1 MFQIY
6 SIKMKICV
14 LASGSKGNCTL
25 ISSGKTTIL
34 IDVGISYKILKER
47 VERVGFSVNQISA
60 ILVTHAHDDHFSGLK
75 VLLKNNRIPLYAT
88 EETASII
95 DSEFRDYL
103 NKNNFE
109 FDWAYITPDSSF
121 EIENL
126 SITPISTP
134 HDKNGSVAYIVSDSC
149 CKIAVVTDLGYIPQN
164 LACSLDCCNALVLEM
179 NHDLEML
186 QESDREDYL
195 KMRISSKIG
204 HLSNVQAAEFLEQ
217 TNIDN
222 LKYLF
227 PAHIS
232 HECNNK
238 EIISFTLNTLKK
250 ETNFKVVETF
260 QDRESEVIILE

>member
-1 MFQIY
+1 
-6 SIKMKICV
+6 
-14 LASGSKGNCTL
+14 
-25 ISSGKTTIL
+25 
-34 IDVGISYKILKER
+34 
-47 VERVGFSVNQISA
+47 
-60 ILVTHAHDDHFSGLK
+60 
-75 VLLKNNRIPLYAT
+75 
-88 EETASII
+88 
-95 DSEFRDYL
+95 
-103 NKNNFE
+103 
-109 FDWAYITPDSSF
+109 
-121 EIENL
+121 
-126 SITPISTP
+126 
-134 HDKNGSVAYIVSDSC
+134 
-149 CKIAVVTDLGYIPQN
+149 
-164 LACSLDCCNALVLEM
+164 M